1 MSNLSATQ
9 TNLTSPD
16 GNNFEMGALD
26 TFPKI
31 LRHNANNWPNDISM
45 REKEFGIW
53 NEFNWQDYHNRVKWL
68 SLALIKLGVKPKDA
82 IALLG
87 DNRPEWVWGE
97 VAAHAMACY
106 SIGIFQDSLHE
117 EVVYLLNKSN
127 ATVVIAEDEEQCDK
141 LLELGEEIP
150 DVKIIVYCDP
160 RGMRKYDDERLI
172 SIEDIYQQ
180 GQDIDKLSP
189 DLYDA
194 YVDATDAEETAIY
207 CTTSGTTSKPK
218 IAFLG
223 GGNFVKHCSSYLR
236 ADPRKAGDNYVSV
249 LPLPWIME
257 QVYAVGQALISRQIV
272 NFVEGQETLMADLR
286 EIGPN
291 FVLLAPRV
299 WEGILA
305 DVKARMMDSTPL
317 KQKLFDFAF
326 SIAEKAQAQGK
337 RSKFADLLLMNALK
351 DRLGFSFLDSAAT
364 GGAAMGPDTFRFF
377 QTIGVPLRQLY
388 GQTELCGAY
397 TVHDENDVDYDSVGV
412 AFDSAQVKVINTD
425 KEGVGE
431 VIAKTVGMFT
441 GYLDNQKA
449 YDEDVIDGWMH
460 TGDAGYFKPSG
471 HLVIIDRIK
480 DLAKTS
486 NGIQYSPQYIENKLK
501 FSSFIGEAVI
511 LGKDKPYLSA
521 IICIRFSIVSKWAE
535 QQGYG
540 FTNYTSLS
548 ALPEVYQKLTEEVE
562 KVNAT
567 LPDAQKI
574 NKFILLYKE
583 LDADDGELTRT
594 RKVRRTVIA
603 DKYGDIID
611 SIYDNKAMVDIDTVI
626 TFQDG
631 GSSRIK
637 TQLKVATVIEGASEG
652 SNKSNSEIATSTIPD
667 QIQRK
672 AS

>member
-1 MSNLSATQ
+1 MSSSLQVSA
-9 TNLTSPD
+9 SKD
-16 GNNFEMGALD
+16 FEMGELD

-31 LRHNANNWPNDISM
+31 LRHNAKSWPNDIAM

-53 NEFNWQDYHNRVKWL
+53 NEFNWQDYNNRVKWL
-68 SLALIKLGVKPKDA
+68 SLALRKLGVKPKDA

-97 VAAHAMACY
+97 VAAHAMSCY

-141 LLELGEEIP
+141 LLELGDEIS

-160 RGMRKYDDERLI
+160 RGMRKYDDKRLI
-172 SIEDIYQQ
+172 SIEDIYKQ
-180 GQDIDKLSP
+180 GQAIDKMLP
-189 DLYDA
+189 ELYDE
-194 YVDATDAEETAIY
+194 YVDATDADNTAIY

-218 IAFLG
+218 IAFLC

-236 ADPRKAGDNYVSV
+236 ADPRLPGDNYVSV

-286 EIGPN
+286 EIGPS

-317 KQKLFDFAF
+317 KQKLFDYALTL
-326 SIAEKAQAQGK
+326 AEKAQAEGK
-337 RSKFADLLLMNALK
+337 RSWFADFLLMNALK
-351 DRLGFSFLDSAAT
+351 DRLGFSNLKSAAT

-397 TVHDENDVDYDSVGV
+397 TVHNVDDVDYDSVGV
-412 AFDSAQVKVINTD
+412 AFDTAEVKVINTD

-431 VIAKTVGMFT
+431 VIARTVGMFT
-441 GYLDNQKA
+441 GYLGNQKA
-449 YDEDVIDGWMH
+449 YDDDVIDGWMH

-486 NGIQYSPQYIENKLK
+486 NGVQYSPQYIENKLK

-521 IICIRFSIVSKWAE
+521 ILCIRFSIVSKWAE
-535 QQGYG
+535 QQGYS

-548 ALPEVYQKLTEEVE
+548 ALPEVYEKLTEEIE
-562 KVNAT
+562 KVNKT

-594 RKVRRTVIA
+594 R
-603 DKYGDIID
+603 
-611 SIYDNKAMVDIDTVI
+611 
-626 TFQDG
+626 
-631 GSSRIK
+631 
-637 TQLKVATVIEGASEG
+637 
-652 SNKSNSEIATSTIPD
+652 
-667 QIQRK
+667 
-672 AS
+672 

>member
-1 MSNLSATQ
+1 MSNLQVAATKEY
-9 TNLTSPD
+9 
-16 GNNFEMGALD
+16 EMGELD

-31 LRHNANNWPNDISM
+31 LRHNAKNWPNDIAM

-53 NEFNWQDYHNRVKWL
+53 NEFNWQDYSDRVKWI
-68 SLALIKLGVKPKDA
+68 SLALRKLGVNPKDA

-97 VAAHAMACY
+97 IAAHSMGCY

-141 LLELGEEIP
+141 LLELGEEIS
-150 DVKIIVYCDP
+150 DVKYIVYCDP
-160 RGMRKYDDERLI
+160 RGMRKYDDKRLI
-172 SIEDIYQQ
+172 SIEDIYKQ
-180 GQDIDKLSP
+180 GQEIDKMSP
-189 DLYDA
+189 ELYDV
-194 YVDATDAEETAIY
+194 YVDATKAEDTAIY

-236 ADPRKAGDNYVSV
+236 ADPRQPGDNYVSV

-257 QVYAVGQALISRQIV
+257 QVYAVGQSLISRQIV

-286 EIGPN
+286 EIGPT

-317 KQKLFDFAF
+317 KQKLFDYAF
-326 SIAEKAQAQGK
+326 KISEKAQAEGK
-337 RSKFADLLLMNALK
+337 RSKFAELLLMNALK
-351 DRLGFSFLDSAAT
+351 DRLGFTNLKSAAT

-397 TVHDENDVDYDSVGV
+397 TVHDEGDVDYDSVGV
-412 AFDSAQVKVINTD
+412 AFDTAEVKVINTD

-431 VIAKTVGMFT
+431 VIARTVGMFT

-449 YDEDVIDGWMH
+449 YDEDVKDGWMH

-486 NGIQYSPQYIENKLK
+486 NGVQYSPQYIENKLK

-511 LGKDKPYLSA
+511 LGKDMPYLSA

-535 QQGYG
+535 QQGLG

-548 ALPEVYQKLTEEVE
+548 AVPEVYAKLTEEVE

-603 DKYGDIID
+603 DKYGDIIE
-611 SIYDNKAMVDIDTVI
+611 SIYDNKERVDIDTVI

-631 GSSRIK
+631 GSSRIQ
-637 TQLKVATVIEGASEG
+637 TTLAVATVIENDG
-652 SNKSNSEIATSTIPD
+652 SAVSSKSSKTE
-667 QIQRK
+667 RK
-672 AS
+672 VS